1 MKPAI
6 PLSICLALVVILAAF
21 PARAELDIVGTWKNV
36 DARTGRA
43 KSHIK
48 IWEKDGIY
56 YGKIEYLLDP
66 STGSR
71 CDDCAGTRKGRPI
84 VGMVMLWGMKKA
96 AAKDDGLDFYS
107 GGRFLDVGSGNDY
120 SCRIWRMSDNK
131 IRVRRYVFLFY
142 RTEYWYRIK

>member
-142 RTEYWYRIK
+142 RTE